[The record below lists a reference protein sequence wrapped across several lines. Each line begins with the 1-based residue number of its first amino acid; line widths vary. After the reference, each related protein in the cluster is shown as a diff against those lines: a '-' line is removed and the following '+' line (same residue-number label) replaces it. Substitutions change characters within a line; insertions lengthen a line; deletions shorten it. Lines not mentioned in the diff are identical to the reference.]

1 MADMAGWL
9 GRGLSDLMHPLLAPL
24 GCVVAWSLVLLT
36 LGQLLALT
44 RDGLQRA
51 RIMHQIPCA
60 QCRYFTHS
68 PLLKCPV
75 HPRTALSEAAIGC
88 VDYETGTGGRGH

>member
-1 MADMAGWL
+1 MVEAI
-9 GRGLSDLMHPLLAPL
+9 GLLLRNLMDLIHFLLVPL

-36 LGQLLALT
+36 LWQLVALT

-88 VDYETGTGGRGH
+88 ADYETTAYLTGR